1 MSPSRLWKNLTPDQR
16 AIAADAFWRDEQG
29 DVEVQHAE
37 AVFAIARRLN
47 FRAKS
52 VYALPLERR
61 AKLLAQL
68 PEVTDSVATR
78 ALIAYHFVA
87 QRDLMGAFLDALGIA
102 HERGLIKDET
112 VAPPAQERITAA
124 VATVRAH
131 FPARDVDL
139 YLRTLA
145 ALDPETWTH
154 VESALAANPAGA

>member
-16 AIAADAFWRDEQG
+16 AIAAEAFWRDDQG

-37 AVFAIARRLN
+37 AVFAIARRMN

-52 VYALPLERR
+52 IVALPLERR

-68 PEVTDSVATR
+68 PDITDSVATR

-87 QRDLMGAFLDALGIA
+87 QRDLMSAFLDALGIA

-112 VAPPAQERITAA
+112 VPAPDQDKLSAAITSVRAQFPAQ
-124 VATVRAH
+124 
-131 FPARDVDL
+131 DVEI

-154 VESALAANPAGA
+154 VEATLAANPAQA